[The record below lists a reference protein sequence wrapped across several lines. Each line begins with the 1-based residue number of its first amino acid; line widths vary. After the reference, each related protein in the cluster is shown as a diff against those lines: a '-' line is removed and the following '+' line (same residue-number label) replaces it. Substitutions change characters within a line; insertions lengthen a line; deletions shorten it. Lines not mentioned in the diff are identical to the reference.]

1 MYSVDA
7 VEERRR
13 ARAKSES
20 RATGRRLFFAS
31 LEEHVEH
38 FLGTHDEVDDGR
50 VETDLTVCDS

>member
-38 FLGTHDEVDDGR
+38 FLVAGFYETINDD
-50 VETDLTVCDS
+50 